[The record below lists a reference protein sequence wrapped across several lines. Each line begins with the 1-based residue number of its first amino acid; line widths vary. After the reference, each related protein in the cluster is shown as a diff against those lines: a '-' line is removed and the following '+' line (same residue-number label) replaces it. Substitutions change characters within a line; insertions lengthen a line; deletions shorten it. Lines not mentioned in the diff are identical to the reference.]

1 MEKENRAQ
9 RFMRLTGKLRM
20 FFGPATRTD
29 LHHAMTE
36 ENRRLLAAQQ
46 QAASAQFETVRRADG
61 TTYLVPR
68 DPEDRSLR

>member
-9 RFMRLTGKLRM
+9 RFMRMTGKLRM
-20 FFGPATRTD
+20 FFGSATRTD

-36 ENRRLLAAQQ
+36 ENRKLLEAQQ
-46 QAASAQFETVRRADG
+46 QATAAQFETVRRADG

-68 DPEDRSLR
+68 DPDDRSLR